1 MVGALVAAELSAV
14 MEDDSPAMMG
24 RERGMQAFFF
34 CGKSDMTKL

>member
-34 CGKSDMTKL
+34 LWEE